1 MAIIVT
7 NMAEMI
13 VMTIITVEMIVLEEM
28 IVMEEMTVTVA
39 VIWAMAAAVI
49 SAAVAVVAWI
59 MNITKKVFI
68 IYNMLFIIKIDKSI
82 RNKKTNDK

>member
-1 MAIIVT
+1 
-7 NMAEMI
+7 
-13 VMTIITVEMIVLEEM
+13 
-28 IVMEEMTVTVA
+28 
-39 VIWAMAAAVI
+39 
-49 SAAVAVVAWI
+49 VAVVAWI

>member
-1 MAIIVT
+1 MEHKWEDKIKMAIIVT

-49 SAAVAVVAWI
+49 SAAVAVVTWI
-59 MNITKKVFI
+59 MNITKK
-68 IYNMLFIIKIDKSI
+68 NKSI